1 MVTSP
6 GLLLPKV
13 HRRVQSCPGNCTQ
26 RGLVARQQCAT
37 SRGPA
42 RTMAERQSDQESENG
57 EQSGEECNCQIP
69 SCELCYD
76 DRSDSAD
83 ENGEQSGRAT
93 PNHGGRP
100 EPLPPPPPTC
110 HYYDHSQHHYHFW
123 QAPPMVVPHLS
134 LPPLHHPPGHDGYDT
149 SDSED
154 GGLPSQ
160 PFAWSDR
167 GAPVFHPQHESTPAE
182 NAPPPDL
189 PLWAW
194 RDSACRERGDQH
206 RTRPTRRS
214 HARGERQS
222 TERRRAQ

>member
-1 MVTSP
+1 
-6 GLLLPKV
+6 
-13 HRRVQSCPGNCTQ
+13 
-26 RGLVARQQCAT
+26 
-37 SRGPA
+37 
-42 RTMAERQSDQESENG
+42 MAERQSDQESENG

-83 ENGEQSGRAT
+83 ENDEQSGEECNCQIPSCELCYDDRSDSADENDEQSGRAT
-93 PNHGGRP
+93 PNHDGRG

-149 SDSED
+149 SDSEE
-154 GGLPSQ
+154 PSQ

-167 GAPVFHPQHESTPAE
+167 GAPVLHPQHESTSAE

-194 RDSACRERGDQH
+194 RDPAGKERGDRH
-206 RTRPTRRS
+206 RARRTSERRRS